1 MSKQLIVPAGVDAT
15 LFRVAPLLMM
25 SPALM
30 SLAVI
35 PWSRSLAARNINVGL
50 LMIFAFGSINVM
62 AIMLGGW
69 ASRNKYAIISAARVV
84 SQNVAYEIPMLL
96 VVITMIMVTGTM
108 NLSEI
113 VTQQAGGF
121 WHWNI
126 FRVWINPLM
135 PVTFLIFF
143 TCMLAETNRAP
154 FDMAEAESEL
164 VAGAYTEYSGMGF
177 GVFFMAE
184 YANILLGCAL
194 ATVLFLGGWQSPF
207 GTCWRVAEPPR
218 HPDWVFWF
226 FLKMYFLVFS
236 VVWIRWTFP
245 RTQFYGLLNLSW
257 KILIPVSLVTLILSS
272 AMIKLFHSMKNSL
285 KEIATGFNSLITGM
299 RITIGQF
306 FKPTVTV
313 QYPHESLK
321 MPERFRGHIEL
332 VRDPDDRE
340 SHLFRLQA
348 VRARLPERLHH
359 RRRRQ
364 AGRRQEEVRYPIHP
378 RLHQVQPLRLL
389 CRSLPRRR
397 DPLLARVQPGQHEQR
412 GLHHGPLQAPGR

>member
-1 MSKQLIVPAGVDAT
+1 MMQATQHFLSGLWPEPLRLILFLVGILSFVGLNAAYLVWVERKGAARFQRRPGPTEVGYAGLLQPIADAAKLMSKQLIVPAGVDAT
-15 LFRVAPLLMM
+15 LFRIAPLLMM
-25 SPALM
+25 SPVLM

-35 PWSRSLAARNINVGL
+35 PWGRSLAARSLNVGL

-69 ASRNKYAIISAARVV
+69 SSRNKYAIISAARVV

-113 VTQQAGGF
+113 VTQQAGAF

-194 ATVLFLGGWQSPF
+194 ATVLFLGGWQSPI
-207 GTCWRVAEPPR
+207 GHLLGDGQSTLGILIG
-218 HPDWVFWF
+218 VFWF
-226 FLKMYFLVFS
+226 FVKMYFLVFS

-257 KILIPVSLVTLILSS
+257 KILIPVSLITLILSS
-272 AMIKLFHSMKNSL
+272 VMIKLFH
-285 KEIATGFNSLITGM
+285 
-299 RITIGQF
+299 Q
-306 FKPTVTV
+306 
-313 QYPHESLK
+313 
-321 MPERFRGHIEL
+321 
-332 VRDPDDRE
+332 
-340 SHLFRLQA
+340 
-348 VRARLPERLHH
+348 
-359 RRRRQ
+359 
-364 AGRRQEEVRYPIHP
+364 
-378 RLHQVQPLRLL
+378 
-389 CRSLPRRR
+389 
-397 DPLLARVQPGQHEQR
+397 
-412 GLHHGPLQAPGR
+412 

>member
-1 MSKQLIVPAGVDAT
+1 MTQSISSLLKLLATEPYRLLVFLVGMMAFVGLNAAYLVWVERKGAARFQRRPGPTEVGYAGLLQPIADAAKLMSKQLILPAGVDTT

-35 PWSRSLAARNINVGL
+35 PWGQSLAARNINVGL
-50 LMIFAFGSINVM
+50 LMIFAFGSVNVM

-69 ASRNKYAIISAARVV
+69 SSRNKYAIISAARVV

-108 NLSEI
+108 NLNTI
-113 VTQQAGGF
+113 VEQQAGAF
-121 WHWNI
+121 WHWNL

-135 PVTFLIFF
+135 PVTFLIFY

-194 ATVLFLGGWQSPF
+194 GTVLFLGGWQSPF
-207 GTCWRVAEPPR
+207 GALSGVI
-218 HPDWVFWF
+218 WF
-226 FLKMYFLVFS
+226 LLKMYFLVFS

-257 KILIPVSLVTLILSS
+257 KILIPVSLLTLILSS
-272 AMIKLFHSMKNSL
+272 AMIKLFHH
-285 KEIATGFNSLITGM
+285 A
-299 RITIGQF
+299 
-306 FKPTVTV
+306 
-313 QYPHESLK
+313 
-321 MPERFRGHIEL
+321 
-332 VRDPDDRE
+332 
-340 SHLFRLQA
+340 
-348 VRARLPERLHH
+348 
-359 RRRRQ
+359 
-364 AGRRQEEVRYPIHP
+364 
-378 RLHQVQPLRLL
+378 
-389 CRSLPRRR
+389 
-397 DPLLARVQPGQHEQR
+397 
-412 GLHHGPLQAPGR
+412 